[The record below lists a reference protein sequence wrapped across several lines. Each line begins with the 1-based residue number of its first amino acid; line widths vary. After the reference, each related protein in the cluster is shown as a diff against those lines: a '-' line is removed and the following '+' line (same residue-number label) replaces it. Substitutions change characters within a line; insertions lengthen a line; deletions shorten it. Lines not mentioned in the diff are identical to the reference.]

1 MGIAE
6 RHQPT
11 TANPPV
17 RASERAYWALR
28 EDIVEWRLPPGTVLG
43 EVEQAARLG
52 VSRTPLREALGRLN
66 AEGLTAPHAG
76 RGVVVAAISLEN
88 VTELFE
94 LRTALE
100 CQAAALAAARGEP
113 DGFRQLQQEFLA
125 AADAMRGSAPDP
137 QAYYELVGRLDA
149 AVDRAAGNTYLHQAM
164 SNLRVHLVR
173 IRRLARDNPARL
185 LASAAEHANIAGAIA
200 GGDSQVAAA
209 ATRIHL
215 HQSLEHF
222 KSTDPNHRPDL
233 PAERTV

>member
-1 MGIAE
+1 M
-6 RHQPT
+6 
-11 TANPPV
+11 

-52 VSRTPLREALGRLN
+52 VSRTPLREALSRLS
-66 AEGLTAPHAG
+66 AEGLTAAHTG
-76 RGVVVAAISLEN
+76 RGVVVADVSLEN
-88 VTELFE
+88 VIELFE

-100 CQAAALAAARGEP
+100 CQAAALAAKRGEP
-113 DGFRQLQQEFLA
+113 EDFRLLQHQFLA
-125 AADAMRGSAPDP
+125 AAEAMRDSLPD
-137 QAYYELVGRLDA
+137 ARSYYDLVGRLDA
-149 AVDRAAGNTYLHQAM
+149 AVDTAAANTYLYQAM

-185 LASAAEHANIAGAIA
+185 LASATEHANIAGAIA
-200 GGDSQVAAA
+200 AGDSQVAAA

-222 KSTDPNHRPDL
+222 KTVDPNHRSPM
-233 PAERTV
+233 PAERTVS